1 MKTFKIH
8 FIRHGLT
15 KENFEGKYIGSTNVP
30 LCEEGI
36 NRLNQLKENYNYPK
50 ADIVYSSP
58 LKRCLETA
66 KLFYPDS
73 KILEIPGLAECDFG
87 KWEGRTAEE
96 LKNDQDFIS
105 WLSGKD
111 TIENMH
117 GETMSDFVK
126 RISDSFEK
134 IVIDIIKNQIE
145 NTVIVTHGGVIM
157 TLLSIYGIPKAKSTD
172 WIVGNGCGY
181 SARVTSNLFMRN
193 KVFEVYSKIPEEGQK
208 NSRSETKYIKDSF
221 KNFEN

>member
-73 KILEIPGLAECDFG
+73 KILEIPGLDECDFG

-145 NTVIVTHGGVIM
+145 N
-157 TLLSIYGIPKAKSTD
+157 
-172 WIVGNGCGY
+172 NNE
-181 SARVTSNLFMRN
+181 REFN
-193 KVFEVYSKIPEEGQK
+193 E
-208 NSRSETKYIKDSF
+208 
-221 KNFEN
+221 